1 MPTTEQ
7 LRKLI
12 FMSYQEILD
21 ELKKKNI
28 MKKNGEPLERKDL
41 EYAVQVMQNKHSL
54 CRWRSEK
61 IKKNYYYIPY
71 EGYLWLRDVYFTNY
85 DKKFIEKDIVWFKNR
100 IQWYQN
106 QFIKKKIDFKPFQL
120 KYPDMNKT
128 ELMDFFN
135 RSKRSIEI
143 ALQEYEKLHTFQ
155 RTYNKKNELVISSD
169 ITEWLVKN
177 KFKQKY
183 LDELE
188 KYKMYL
194 TEIYKANGGYYDNYF
209 GRN

>member
-135 RSKRSIEI
+135 HSKRSIEI

>member
-1 MPTTEQ
+1 MPTTED

-12 FMSYQEILD
+12 FMSYQEILN

-28 MKKNGEPLERKDL
+28 IKKNGEPLERKDL

-54 CRWRSEK
+54 CRWQSEK
-61 IKKNYYYIPY
+61 IKKNYYYVQY

-120 KYPDMNKT
+120 KYSDMNKT

-188 KYKMYL
+188 KYKMHL